1 MKLTRFNTFFPP
13 LFILC
18 EFIIVYLV
26 TKLMHYLTFAEWTIY
41 NSLIIT
47 FWIFLSVYTKA
58 FNIGRGVSYL
68 ITIKSAFKSVFVL
81 FSTISI
87 VSLFLNLY
95 EFTMTSIGLAL
106 LFFTISVTLGRLLI
120 HSILDKYRA
129 YGGNIKNVAIIGSD
143 KKGIEFYKTIVQNLH
158 LGIRSKGVYGNS
170 LKSNISIPYLG
181 SINNFYNNSKNIDEV
196 YISDNLSKK
205 IKKELIQ
212 FSDLNLIK
220 VRILPDLINY
230 EFKNFF
236 ISKLINIP
244 IIEVNQLPLDLW
256 YNKILKRS
264 FDILI
269 SSIVIVFILSWM
281 IPLIGIII
289 KLQSRGPILFTQS
302 RHGIGGSTFKCYKFR
317 SMVVNNQS
325 DRVFA
330 DNYDKRLT
338 KFGKILRIS
347 ALDEMP
353 QFINVFL
360 GDMSIIGPRPHPV
373 LLNNQ
378 FSEKIEKFDKRHEFK
393 PGITGLAQ
401 ISGFR
406 GKIDN
411 YHDMSSRVKLD
422 RYYFKNLYLYLD
434 FKIFFQTALK
444 LIRFNLS

>member
-1 MKLTRFNTFFPP
+1 MKLTRFNTFFPL
-13 LFILC
+13 LFITS
-18 EFIIVYLV
+18 EFIIIYLV
-26 TKLMHYLTFAEWTIY
+26 TKLMHYLTFADWSIY
-41 NSLIIT
+41 NTLIIS
-47 FWIFLSVYTKA
+47 FWILLSIYTKA

-68 ITIKSAFKSVFVL
+68 ITVKSALKSVFVL

-106 LFFTISVTLGRLLI
+106 LVFTVSITLGRLLI
-120 HSILDKYRA
+120 HAILDKYRA

-143 KKGIEFYKTIVQNLH
+143 KKGIEFYKTIAQNLH
-158 LGIRSKGVYGNS
+158 LGIRSKGIYCNS
-170 LKSNISIPYLG
+170 FKSNISIPYLG
-181 SINNFYNNSKNIDEV
+181 PIKDFYNNSRNIDEI
-196 YISDNLSKK
+196 YISDEVNKK
-205 IKKELIQ
+205 LKKELIQ

-220 VRILPDLINY
+220 VRILPELINY

-244 IIEVNQLPLDLW
+244 VIEVNQLPLDLW
-256 YNKILKRS
+256 YNKTLKRF
-264 FDILI
+264 FDVMI
-269 SSIVIVFILSWM
+269 SSIVILFILSWM
-281 IPLIGIII
+281 IPLVGLII
-289 KLQSRGPILFTQS
+289 KLQSKGPILFTQS

-317 SMVVNNQS
+317 SMILNRNS
-325 DRVFA
+325 DKVFA
-330 DNYDKRLT
+330 DNNDKRLT
-338 KFGKILRIS
+338 RFGKILRIS
-347 ALDEMP
+347 AIDEMP

-378 FSEKIEKFDKRHEFK
+378 FSEKIQKFDKRHEFK

-406 GKIDN
+406 GKIRN

-422 RYYFKNLYLYLD
+422 RYYFKNWSLYLD
-434 FKIFFQTALK
+434 FKIFFQTAAK

>member
-1 MKLTRFNTFFPP
+1 MRLTRFNTFFPI
-13 LFILC
+13 LFVVV

-41 NSLIIT
+41 NTLIIT
-47 FWIFLSVYTKA
+47 FWIILSIYTKS

-68 ITIKSAFKSVFVL
+68 VTIKSALKSVFVL

-95 EFTMTSIGLAL
+95 EFTMISIGLAL
-106 LFFTISVTLGRLLI
+106 LVFTISITLGRLLI
-120 HSILDKYRA
+120 HFILDKYRA

-143 KKGIEFYKTIVQNLH
+143 KKGVEFYKTIAQNLH
-158 LGIRSKGVYGNS
+158 LGIRSKGIYGNS
-170 LKSNISIPYLG
+170 LKSYISVPYLG
-181 SINNFYNNSKNIDEV
+181 TIKDFYKNSRNIDEI
-196 YISDNLSKK
+196 YISDDISKK
-205 IKKELIQ
+205 LKKELIQ

-220 VRILPDLINY
+220 VRILPELINY

-244 IIEVNQLPLDLW
+244 VIEINQLPLDLW
-256 YNKILKRS
+256 YNRIIKRF
-264 FDILI
+264 FDVLI
-269 SSIVIVFILSWM
+269 SLIVILFILSWM
-281 IPLIGIII
+281 IPLVGIII

-317 SMVVNNQS
+317 SMVLNNKS
-325 DRVFA
+325 DLVFA
-330 DNYDKRLT
+330 DNNDKRLT
-338 KFGKILRIS
+338 KFGKILRVS

-378 FSEKIEKFDKRHEFK
+378 YSEKIQKFEKRHEFK

-401 ISGFR
+401 ITGFR
-406 GKIDN
+406 GKINN

-422 RYYFKNLYLYLD
+422 RYYFKNWSLYFDL
-434 FKIFFQTALK
+434 KIFFQTIFK

>member
-1 MKLTRFNTFFPP
+1 
-13 LFILC
+13 
-18 EFIIVYLV
+18 
-26 TKLMHYLTFAEWTIY
+26 MHYLTFAEWSIY
-41 NSLIIT
+41 NNLIIS
-47 FWIFLSVYTKA
+47 FWILLSIYNKA
-58 FNIGRGVSYL
+58 YNIGRGVSYL

-106 LFFTISVTLGRLLI
+106 LVFTISITIDRLLI
-120 HSILDKYRA
+120 HAILDKYRA

-143 KKGIEFYKTIVQNLH
+143 KKGIEFYKTIAQNLH
-158 LGIRSKGVYGNS
+158 LGIRSKGIYGES

-181 SINNFYNNSKNIDEV
+181 SINDFYNNSKNINEV
-196 YISDNLSKK
+196 YISDDLSVKL
-205 IKKELIQ
+205 KKELIE

-220 VRILPDLINY
+220 VRILPELMNY

-256 YNKILKRS
+256 YNKIIKRS
-264 FDILI
+264 FDVLI
-269 SSIVIVFILSWM
+269 SSIVILFVLSWL

-289 KLQSRGPILFTQS
+289 KLQSQGPVLFTQS
-302 RHGIGGSTFKCYKFR
+302 RHGIGGSTFRCYKFR
-317 SMVVNNQS
+317 SMIVNNNS

-330 DNYDKRLT
+330 DNNDKRLT
-338 KFGKILRIS
+338 KFGKFLRIS
-347 ALDEMP
+347 ALDEVP

-360 GDMSIIGPRPHPV
+360 GDMSIIGPRPHPI

-378 FSEKIEKFDKRHEFK
+378 YSEKIQKFDKRHEFK

-401 ISGFR
+401 INGFR
-406 GKIDN
+406 GKINN

-422 RYYFKNLYLYLD
+422 RYYFKNWSLYLD
-434 FKIFFQTALK
+434 FKIFFQTASK

>member
-1 MKLTRFNTFFPP
+1 MKLTRFNTFFPL
-13 LFILC
+13 LFITS
-18 EFIIVYLV
+18 EFIIIYLV
-26 TKLMHYLTFAEWTIY
+26 TKLMHYLTFAEWSIY
-41 NSLIIT
+41 NTLIIS
-47 FWIFLSVYTKA
+47 FWILLSIYTKA

-68 ITIKSAFKSVFVL
+68 TTIKSAFKSVFVL

-106 LFFTISVTLGRLLI
+106 LFFTLSITLGRLLI
-120 HSILDKYRA
+120 HAILDKYRA

-158 LGIRSKGVYGNS
+158 LGIRSKGIYANS
-170 LKSNISIPYLG
+170 LKPNISIPYLG
-181 SINNFYNNSKNIDEV
+181 TIKDFYNNSGNIDEI
-196 YISDNLSKK
+196 YISDDISKK
-205 IKKELIQ
+205 LKKELIQ

-244 IIEVNQLPLDLW
+244 VIEVNQLPLDLW

-269 SSIVIVFILSWM
+269 SSIVIIFVLSWM
-281 IPLIGIII
+281 IPLIGIMI
-289 KLQSRGPILFTQS
+289 KLQSKGPILFTQS
-302 RHGIGGSTFKCYKFR
+302 RHGIAGSTFKCFKFR
-317 SMVVNNQS
+317 SMVVNSKS

-330 DNYDKRLT
+330 DNNDKRLT
-338 KFGKILRIS
+338 RFGKILRIS

-360 GDMSIIGPRPHPV
+360 GDMSIIGPRPHPI
-373 LLNNQ
+373 LLNNKY
-378 FSEKIEKFDKRHEFK
+378 SEKIEKFGKRHEFR

-406 GKIDN
+406 GKIKN

-422 RYYFKNLYLYLD
+422 RYYFKNWSLYLD
-434 FKIFFQTALK
+434 FKIFFQTAFK
-444 LIRFNLS
+444 LTKFNLS

>member
-1 MKLTRFNTFFPP
+1 MRLTRFNTFFPL
-13 LFILC
+13 LFITS
-18 EFIIVYLV
+18 EFIIIYLV
-26 TKLMHYLTFAEWTIY
+26 TKLMHYLTFAEWSIY
-41 NSLIIT
+41 NNLIIS
-47 FWIFLSVYTKA
+47 FWILLSIYNKA
-58 FNIGRGVSYL
+58 YNIGRGVSYL

-106 LFFTISVTLGRLLI
+106 LVFTISITIDRLLI
-120 HSILDKYRA
+120 HAILDKYRA

-143 KKGIEFYKTIVQNLH
+143 KKGIEFYKTIAQNLH
-158 LGIRSKGVYGNS
+158 LGIRSKGIYGES

-181 SINNFYNNSKNIDEV
+181 SINDFYNNSKNINEV
-196 YISDNLSKK
+196 YISDDLSVKL
-205 IKKELIQ
+205 KKELIE

-220 VRILPDLINY
+220 VRILPELMNY

-256 YNKILKRS
+256 YNKIIKRS
-264 FDILI
+264 FDVLI
-269 SSIVIVFILSWM
+269 SSIVILFVLSWL

-289 KLQSRGPILFTQS
+289 KLQSQGPVLFTQS
-302 RHGIGGSTFKCYKFR
+302 RHGIGGSTFRCYKFR
-317 SMVVNNQS
+317 SMIVNNNS

-330 DNYDKRLT
+330 DNNDKRLT
-338 KFGKILRIS
+338 KFGKFLRIS
-347 ALDEMP
+347 ALDEVP

-360 GDMSIIGPRPHPV
+360 GDMSIIGPRPHPI

-378 FSEKIEKFDKRHEFK
+378 YSEKIQKFDKRHEFK

-401 ISGFR
+401 INGFR
-406 GKIDN
+406 GKINN

-422 RYYFKNLYLYLD
+422 RYYFKNWSLYLD
-434 FKIFFQTALK
+434 SKIFFQTALK

>member
-1 MKLTRFNTFFPP
+1 MRLTRFNTFFPL
-13 LFILC
+13 LFITS
-18 EFIIVYLV
+18 EFITIYLV

-41 NSLIIT
+41 NTLIIA
-47 FWIFLSVYTKA
+47 FWIFLSIYTKA

-68 ITIKSAFKSVFVL
+68 VTIKSSLKSVFVL
-81 FSTISI
+81 FATVSI

-95 EFTMTSIGLAL
+95 EFTMRSIGLSL
-106 LFFTISVTLGRLLI
+106 LVFTISIILGRLLI
-120 HSILDKYRA
+120 HAILDKYRA

-143 KKGIEFYKTIVQNLH
+143 KKGVEFYKTIAQNLH
-158 LGIRSKGVYGNS
+158 LGIRSNGIYSNS
-170 LKSNISIPYLG
+170 YNSKISIPYLG
-181 SINNFYNNSKNIDEV
+181 SIQDFYNNSKNIDEV
-196 YISDNLSKK
+196 YISDDLSKK
-205 IKKELIQ
+205 LKKELIQ

-220 VRILPDLINY
+220 VRILPELINY

-244 IIEVNQLPLDLW
+244 VIEVNQLPLDLW

-264 FDILI
+264 FDVLI
-269 SSIVIVFILSWM
+269 SSAVILFVLSWM

-317 SMVVNNQS
+317 SMILNKNA

-330 DNYDKRLT
+330 DNNDKRLT

-347 ALDEMP
+347 AIDELP

-378 FSEKIEKFDKRHEFK
+378 FSEKIQKFDKRHEFK

-406 GKIDN
+406 GKINN

-422 RYYFKNLYLYLD
+422 RYYFKNWSLYLD
-434 FKIFFQTALK
+434 FKIFFKTTFK

>member
-1 MKLTRFNTFFPP
+1 MRLSRFNTFFPL
-13 LFILC
+13 LFITS
-18 EFIIVYLV
+18 EFIIIYLV
-26 TKLMHYLTFAEWTIY
+26 TKLMHYLTFADWTIY
-41 NSLIIT
+41 NTLIIT
-47 FWIFLSVYTKA
+47 FWIILSIYTKA

-68 ITIKSAFKSVFVL
+68 ITIKSALKSVFFL
-81 FSTISI
+81 FSTVSI

-95 EFTMTSIGLAL
+95 QFTMTSIGLAL
-106 LFFTISVTLGRLLI
+106 LVFTLSITLGRLLI
-120 HSILDKYRA
+120 HLILDKYRA

-158 LGIRSKGVYGNS
+158 LGIRSNGVYSNS
-170 LKSNISIPYLG
+170 YNSKISIPYLG
-181 SINNFYNNSKNIDEV
+181 SVQDFYNNSKNIDEV
-196 YISDNLSKK
+196 YISDDLSKK
-205 IKKELIQ
+205 LKKELIQ

-220 VRILPDLINY
+220 VRILPELINY

-264 FDILI
+264 FDVFI
-269 SSIVIVFILSWM
+269 SSFVILFILSWM
-281 IPLIGIII
+281 IPLFGIII
-289 KLQSRGPILFTQS
+289 KLESRGPILFIQS
-302 RHGIGGSTFKCYKFR
+302 RHGIGRSTFKCYKFR
-317 SMVVNNQS
+317 SMIVNNQS
-325 DRVFA
+325 DYVFA
-330 DNYDKRLT
+330 DNNDKRLT

-347 ALDEMP
+347 AVDELP

-378 FSEKIEKFDKRHEFK
+378 YSEKIQKFEKRHEFK

-401 ISGFR
+401 ISGYR
-406 GKIDN
+406 GKIKN

-422 RYYFKNLYLYLD
+422 RYYFKNWSLNLD
-434 FKIFFQTALK
+434 IKIFFQTILK
-444 LIRFNLS
+444 LTRFNLS

>member
-1 MKLTRFNTFFPP
+1 MKLTRFNTFFPL
-13 LFILC
+13 LFILS
-18 EFIIVYLV
+18 EFIIIYLV
-26 TKLMHYLTFAEWTIY
+26 TRLMHYLTFAEWTFY
-41 NSLIIT
+41 NTLIIA
-47 FWIFLSVYTKA
+47 FWIILSIYTKA

-68 ITIKSAFKSVFVL
+68 ITIKSALKSVFVL

-106 LFFTISVTLGRLLI
+106 LVFTISITIERLLI
-120 HSILDKYRA
+120 HAILDKYRA

-196 YISDNLSKK
+196 YISDDLSKK
-205 IKKELIQ
+205 IKKDLIQ

-244 IIEVNQLPLDLW
+244 VIEVNQLPLDLW

-269 SSIVIVFILSWM
+269 SSIVIIFILSWM
-281 IPLIGIII
+281 IPLIGLII
-289 KLQSRGPILFTQS
+289 KLQSKGPILFTQS
-302 RHGIGGSTFKCYKFR
+302 RHGIAGSTFRCFKFR
-317 SMVVNNQS
+317 SMVLNSKS

-330 DNYDKRLT
+330 DNNDKRLT
-338 KFGKILRIS
+338 RFGKILRIS

-373 LLNNQ
+373 LLNSQ
-378 FSEKIEKFDKRHEFK
+378 YSEKIQKFEKRHEFK

-401 ISGFR
+401 ISGLR
-406 GKIDN
+406 GKIKN

-422 RYYFKNLYLYLD
+422 RYYFKNWSLLLD

>member
-1 MKLTRFNTFFPP
+1 MKLTRFNTFFPL
-13 LFILC
+13 LFIIS
-18 EFIIVYLV
+18 EFIIIYLV
-26 TKLMHYLTFAEWTIY
+26 TKLMHYLTFADWTIY
-41 NSLIIT
+41 NTLIIS
-47 FWIFLSVYTKA
+47 FWIFLSIYTKA

-68 ITIKSAFKSVFVL
+68 ITIKSSLKSVFVL

-95 EFTMTSIGLAL
+95 EFKMTSIGLAL
-106 LFFTISVTLGRLLI
+106 LVFTLSITLGRLLI
-120 HSILDKYRA
+120 HAILDKYRA

-143 KKGIEFYKTIVQNLH
+143 KKGIEFYKTIAQNLH
-158 LGIRSKGVYGNS
+158 LGIRSKGIYANS
-170 LKSNISIPYLG
+170 FNSNISIPYLG
-181 SINNFYNNSKNIDEV
+181 TIKDFYNNSRNIDEI
-196 YISDNLSKK
+196 YISDDISKK
-205 IKKELIQ
+205 LKKELIQ

-220 VRILPDLINY
+220 VRILPELINY

-264 FDILI
+264 FDVFI
-269 SSIVIVFILSWM
+269 SSIVILFILSWM

-317 SMVVNNQS
+317 SMVINNVS

-330 DNYDKRLT
+330 DDNDKRLT
-338 KFGKILRIS
+338 RIGKILRIS
-347 ALDEMP
+347 ALDEIP

-360 GDMSIIGPRPHPV
+360 GDMSIVGPRPHPV

-378 FSEKIEKFDKRHEFK
+378 YSEKIEKFEKRHEFR

-406 GKIDN
+406 GKIKN
-411 YHDMSSRVKLD
+411 YYDMSSRVKLD
-422 RYYFKNLYLYLD
+422 RYYFKNWSLLLD
-434 FKIFFQTALK
+434 FKIFFQTILK

>member
-1 MKLTRFNTFFPP
+1 MRLTRFNTFFPI
-13 LFILC
+13 LFVVV

-41 NSLIIT
+41 NTLIIT
-47 FWIFLSVYTKA
+47 FWIILSIYTKS

-68 ITIKSAFKSVFVL
+68 VTIKSALKSVFVL

-95 EFTMTSIGLAL
+95 EFSMTSIGIAL
-106 LFFTISVTLGRLLI
+106 LVFTISITLGRLLI
-120 HSILDKYRA
+120 HFILDKYRA

-143 KKGIEFYKTIVQNLH
+143 KKGVEFYKTIAQNLH
-158 LGIRSKGVYGNS
+158 LGIRSKGVYSNS
-170 LKSNISIPYLG
+170 FKSNISIPYLG
-181 SINNFYNNSKNIDEV
+181 TIHDFYNNSKNIDEV
-196 YISDNLSKK
+196 YISDDLSKK
-205 IKKELIQ
+205 LKKELIQ

-220 VRILPDLINY
+220 VRILPELINY

-244 IIEVNQLPLDLW
+244 VIEINQLPLDLW
-256 YNKILKRS
+256 YNRIIKRF
-264 FDILI
+264 FDVLI
-269 SSIVIVFILSWM
+269 SLIVILFILSWM
-281 IPLIGIII
+281 IPLVGIII

-302 RHGIGGSTFKCYKFR
+302 RHGIGSSTFKCFKFR
-317 SMVVNNQS
+317 SMILNKNS
-325 DRVFA
+325 DNIFA
-330 DNYDKRLT
+330 DNNDARLT
-338 KFGKILRIS
+338 KFGKILRVS

-373 LLNNQ
+373 LLNNEY
-378 FSEKIEKFDKRHEFK
+378 SEKIQKFEKRHEFK

-406 GKIDN
+406 GKIKN

-422 RYYFKNLYLYLD
+422 RYYFKNWSLYLD
-434 FKIFFQTALK
+434 FKIFFQTIIK

>member
-1 MKLTRFNTFFPP
+1 MKLTRFNTFFPL
-13 LFILC
+13 LFILS
-18 EFIIVYLV
+18 EFIIIYLV
-26 TKLMHYLTFAEWTIY
+26 TKLMHYLTFAEWSIY
-41 NSLIIT
+41 NTLIIS
-47 FWIFLSVYTKA
+47 FWILLSIYSKA
-58 FNIGRGVSYL
+58 YNIGRGVSYL
-68 ITIKSAFKSVFVL
+68 ITVKSALKSVFVL
-81 FSTISI
+81 FSTVSI

-106 LFFTISVTLGRLLI
+106 LVFIISITSGRLLI
-120 HSILDKYRA
+120 HFILDKYRA

-143 KKGIEFYKTIVQNLH
+143 KKGVEFYKTIVQNLH
-158 LGIRSKGVYGNS
+158 LGIRSNGVYSNS
-170 LKSNISIPYLG
+170 FKPNIAIPYLG
-181 SINNFYNNSKNIDEV
+181 TINDFYKNSKNIDEI
-196 YISDNLSKK
+196 YISDDINKK
-205 IKKELIQ
+205 LKKELIQ

-220 VRILPDLINY
+220 VRILPELINY

-264 FDILI
+264 FDVLI
-269 SSIVIVFILSWM
+269 SSIVILIILSWL

-317 SMVVNNQS
+317 SMVVNNKS

-330 DNYDKRLT
+330 DNDDKRLT
-338 KFGKILRIS
+338 RFGKILRIS

-360 GDMSIIGPRPHPV
+360 GDMSIIGPRPHPI

-378 FSEKIEKFDKRHEFK
+378 YSEKIQKFDKRHEFK

-406 GKIDN
+406 GKIKN

-422 RYYFKNLYLYLD
+422 RYYFKNWSLYLD
-434 FKIFFQTALK
+434 FKIFFKTAFK

>member
-1 MKLTRFNTFFPP
+1 
-13 LFILC
+13 
-18 EFIIVYLV
+18 
-26 TKLMHYLTFAEWTIY
+26 MHYLTFAEWTIY
-41 NSLIIT
+41 NTLIIT
-47 FWIFLSVYTKA
+47 FWIILSIYTKS

-68 ITIKSAFKSVFVL
+68 VTIKSALKSVFVL

-95 EFTMTSIGLAL
+95 EFTMISIGLAL
-106 LFFTISVTLGRLLI
+106 LVFTISITLGRLLI
-120 HSILDKYRA
+120 HFILDKYRA

-143 KKGIEFYKTIVQNLH
+143 KKGVEFYKTIAQNLH
-158 LGIRSKGVYGNS
+158 LGIRSKGIYGNS
-170 LKSNISIPYLG
+170 LKSYISVPYLG
-181 SINNFYNNSKNIDEV
+181 TIKDFYKNSRNIDEI
-196 YISDNLSKK
+196 YISDDISKK
-205 IKKELIQ
+205 LKKELIQ

-220 VRILPDLINY
+220 VRILPELINY

-244 IIEVNQLPLDLW
+244 VIEINQLPLDLW
-256 YNKILKRS
+256 YNRIIKRF
-264 FDILI
+264 FDVLI
-269 SSIVIVFILSWM
+269 SLIVILFILSWM
-281 IPLIGIII
+281 IPLVGIII

-317 SMVVNNQS
+317 SMVLNNKS
-325 DRVFA
+325 DLVFA
-330 DNYDKRLT
+330 DNNDKRLT
-338 KFGKILRIS
+338 KFGKILRVS

-378 FSEKIEKFDKRHEFK
+378 YSEKIQKFEKRHEFK

-401 ISGFR
+401 ITGFR
-406 GKIDN
+406 GKINN

-422 RYYFKNLYLYLD
+422 RYYFKNWSLYFDL
-434 FKIFFQTALK
+434 KIFFQTIFK

>member
-1 MKLTRFNTFFPP
+1 MKLTRFNTFFPL
-13 LFILC
+13 LFITS
-18 EFIIVYLV
+18 EFIIIYLV
-26 TKLMHYLTFAEWTIY
+26 TKLMHYLTFAEWSIY
-41 NSLIIT
+41 NTLIIS
-47 FWIFLSVYTKA
+47 FWILLSIYTKA

-68 ITIKSAFKSVFVL
+68 TTIKSAFKSVFVL

-106 LFFTISVTLGRLLI
+106 LFFTLSITLGRLLI
-120 HSILDKYRA
+120 HAILDKYRA

-158 LGIRSKGVYGNS
+158 LGIRSKGIYANS
-170 LKSNISIPYLG
+170 LKPNISIPYLG
-181 SINNFYNNSKNIDEV
+181 TIKDFYNNSGNIDEI
-196 YISDNLSKK
+196 YISDDISKK
-205 IKKELIQ
+205 LKKELIQ

-244 IIEVNQLPLDLW
+244 VIEVNQLPLDLW

-269 SSIVIVFILSWM
+269 SSIVIIFVLSWM
-281 IPLIGIII
+281 IPLIGIMI
-289 KLQSRGPILFTQS
+289 KLQSKGPILFTQS
-302 RHGIGGSTFKCYKFR
+302 RHGIAGSTFKCFKFR
-317 SMVVNNQS
+317 SMVVNSKS

-330 DNYDKRLT
+330 DNNDKRLT
-338 KFGKILRIS
+338 RFGKILRIS

-360 GDMSIIGPRPHPV
+360 GDMSIIGPRPHPI
-373 LLNNQ
+373 LLNNKY
-378 FSEKIEKFDKRHEFK
+378 SEKIEKFGKRHEFR

-406 GKIDN
+406 GKIKN

-422 RYYFKNLYLYLD
+422 RYYFKNWSLYLD
-434 FKIFFQTALK
+434 FKIFFHTAFK

>member
-1 MKLTRFNTFFPP
+1 MRLTRFNTFFPL
-13 LFILC
+13 LFITS
-18 EFIIVYLV
+18 EFIIIYLV
-26 TKLMHYLTFAEWTIY
+26 TKFMHYLTFSEWSIY
-41 NSLIIT
+41 NTLIIS
-47 FWIFLSVYTKA
+47 FWILLSIYSKA
-58 FNIGRGVSYL
+58 YNIGRGVSYL

-81 FSTISI
+81 FSTVSI

-106 LFFTISVTLGRLLI
+106 LVFTISITTERLLI
-120 HSILDKYRA
+120 HAILDKYRA

-143 KKGIEFYKTIVQNLH
+143 KKGIEFYKTIAQNLH
-158 LGIRSKGVYGNS
+158 LGIRSKGIYGKS

-181 SINNFYNNSKNIDEV
+181 SINDFYNNSKNINEV
-196 YISDNLSKK
+196 YISDDLSVRL
-205 IKKELIQ
+205 KKELIE

-220 VRILPDLINY
+220 VRILPELINY

-256 YNKILKRS
+256 YNKIIKRS
-264 FDILI
+264 FDVLI
-269 SSIVIVFILSWM
+269 SSIVILFVLSWL

-289 KLQSRGPILFTQS
+289 KLQSQGPVLFTQS
-302 RHGIGGSTFKCYKFR
+302 RHGIGGSTFRCYKFR
-317 SMVVNNQS
+317 SMIVNNNS

-330 DNYDKRLT
+330 DNNDKRLT
-338 KFGKILRIS
+338 KFGKFLRIS
-347 ALDEMP
+347 ALDEVP

-360 GDMSIIGPRPHPV
+360 GDMSIIGPRPHPI

-378 FSEKIEKFDKRHEFK
+378 YSEKIQKFDKRHEFK

-401 ISGFR
+401 INGFR
-406 GKIDN
+406 GKINN

-422 RYYFKNLYLYLD
+422 RYYFKNWSLYLD
-434 FKIFFQTALK
+434 FKIFFQTASK